1 MGKFSPFICPA
12 ISVAVLLLIWSAAVT
27 VFAIPDYL
35 LPSPRAVWLALSQG
49 FADGTLWPHIGTT
62 LGETVLGYVIGSAL
76 ALLLGVILAESKTFE
91 HFIYPLL
98 VALQT
103 TPKVALGPL
112 ILVWFGFGLASKVVL
127 VALVCFFPLF
137 VNTVNGIRRTDSDLI
152 DVARA
157 FSASR
162 FYLLFHVKLPSAAG
176 DIFAGLQIGV
186 ALALI
191 GAVVAEFLSAQ
202 QGLGYLIASSSVNM
216 SLSTMFAGVLLLAVI
231 GFTGAWLVRFLQ
243 RKVVFWEQRR

>member
-1 MGKFSPFICPA
+1 M
-12 ISVAVLLLIWSAAVT
+12 
-27 VFAIPDYL
+27 
-35 LPSPRAVWLALSQG
+35 
-49 FADGTLWPHIGTT
+49 
-62 LGETVLGYVIGSAL
+62 
-76 ALLLGVILAESKTFE
+76 
-91 HFIYPLL
+91 
-98 VALQT
+98 
-103 TPKVALGPL
+103 
-112 ILVWFGFGLASKVVL
+112 
-127 VALVCFFPLF
+127 
-137 VNTVNGIRRTDSDLI
+137 NTVNGIRRTDSDLI

-216 SLSTMFAGVLLLAVI
+216 SLSTMFAGTAAGGDRFYRRVA
-231 GFTGAWLVRFLQ
+231 GAIFAA
-243 RKVVFWEQRR
+243 